1 MRMFS
6 MQEADKL
13 ITLLGE
19 RKQLLS
25 AYLALTNQQ
34 ADILTAEDTD
44 AFNENLDQ
52 RQKIIDKIEG
62 LHQEI
67 VPLMQAY
74 TSSVGDSKQP
84 SSYATKINEI
94 ESQTQAM
101 LADVRTVDRRA
112 LEKAKEKAAFFGAEI
127 KRVNLSRKSIGK
139 YQNNAGMPTSGIFD
153 QKQ

>member
-84 SSYATKINEI
+84 SSYAAKINEI

-101 LADVRTVDRRA
+101 LADVRTVDRRV